1 MINPKIYNILLDL
14 QNSNYSTDI
23 KLKQGDRDSNL
34 FKFKLTQNN
43 QPYDLTGLS
52 VVGYFTRPDKS
63 ESFLTGVI
71 TAATTG
77 EVQVLLT
84 DQVLNLIG
92 VSSCEL
98 KVFGTAGEALSSM
111 SFNYQVLKSA
121 NYTALESH
129 SEFNALVDAIS
140 ELTDI
145 RNEFDQILAGSTD
158 GDEVINARG
167 TYGTL
172 KQRLDDS
179 DAKKVPNTRKV
190 AGKALDA
197 DITLAK
203 ADVGLDKVD
212 NTPDASKPVS
222 TPQSV
227 ALGLKVDK
235 TTKVNG
241 KALSGDVAIGA
252 ADIAIADPGAYYPT
266 DNIEAALQNA
276 GSRIVKLENKVKIY
290 GVSFS
295 GSNSAGVRTHD
306 AVGMVANAG
315 VGDQIVQ
322 NDFDKVSFF
331 QRPRCLVYHDATGK
345 VRVMAYEGEPGFNLQ
360 GAVFA
365 PYIEKA
371 QVFYEQKPFYWNED
385 LDWPQVSATPLEGFP
400 LAPMF
405 KNPVDKV
412 YLPSYW
418 LGIDN
423 GKACSLSGTH
433 PEPNSINGSMTTA
446 RTYHA
451 RAHLET
457 MAVRISEYVLQLVEF
472 GTRDVQ
478 NVMTGAMSNRYN
490 ADDISILAET
500 GVNRIVMANASANAY
515 VVGQTICIGTT
526 KNASNIAAR
535 VVITAIEVYDAS
547 NKAIIFDGPPLNI
560 PLGAFT
566 STRAWRNGATDIVKA
581 SSGSPVSNTNG
592 LYPCIWRGKVDPWA
606 MVFSGI
612 SDVLIQRIGTGTV
625 EDPYIYNAY
634 QLKDPTLYNNGI
646 IDSNWVK
653 ANYNISGGDGYVT
666 QMGKDP
672 KSPAVRMP
680 TALGGASTTY
690 FASYFYY
697 ARYIVSAVFVGG
709 TWAAG
714 RGCSPVYFFLNYA
727 PWYSDFFRLA
737 RLFVSPS

>member
-1 MINPKIYNILLDL
+1 MQYKIFNLQLDL
-14 QNSNYSTDI
+14 GRDNRDAVRPVQGESAV
-23 KLKQGDRDSNL
+23 KLRAT
-34 FKFKLTQNN
+34 LTQNN
-43 QPYDLTGLS
+43 GPYALTGTDVRAIFRKPDHTYSYIDAS
-52 VVGYFTRPDKS
+52 VID
-63 ESFLTGVI
+63 
-71 TAATTG
+71 ATKG
-77 EVQVLLT
+77 IIEIVLT
-84 DQVLNLIG
+84 DQVLLLSGVVVALIE
-92 VSSCEL
+92 V
-98 KVFGTAGEALSSM
+98 AGSIGLARTWM
-111 SFNYQVLKSA
+111 FTIDVQPGIPNT
-121 NYTALESH
+121 NLESVN
-129 SEFNALVDAIS
+129 EFPAVNQMIIDVAEIKATFDAIVAGVTVDG
-140 ELTDI
+140 EV
-145 RNEFDQILAGSTD
+145 ILARAGFT
-158 GDEVINARG
+158 
-167 TYGTL
+167 TL
-172 KQRLDDS
+172 RDRLNDS
-179 DAKKVPNTRKV
+179 DAKKVPTTRKV
-190 AGKALDA
+190 AGKALTA
-197 DITLAK
+197 DISLAK

-222 TPQSV
+222 TPQSE

-235 TTKVNG
+235 LTKVNG
-241 KALSGDVAIGA
+241 KALSADVAIGA
-252 ADIAIADPGAYYPT
+252 VDIAITDLGAYYPT

-276 GSRIVKLENKVKIY
+276 GGRIVKLESKVKIY

-295 GSNSAGVRTHD
+295 GSNSAGTRTHD

-315 VGDQIVQ
+315 IGDQVVQ

-345 VRVMAYEGEPGFNLQ
+345 ARVMAYEGEPGFNLQ

-365 PYIEKA
+365 PYTEKA

-405 KNPVDKV
+405 KNPADKV

-433 PEPNSINGSMTTA
+433 PEYNSINGSMTTA

-478 NVMTGAMSNRYN
+478 NVMTGAMTNRYN

-500 GVNRIVMANASANAY
+500 GVNRIVMANASANTY

-535 VVITAIEVYDAS
+535 VVITAIEIYDAS

-606 MVFSGI
+606 MAFSGI
-612 SDVLIQRIGTGTV
+612 SDVLIQRLGAGTV

-634 QLKDPTLYNNGI
+634 QLKDPTLYNNGV
-646 IDSNWVK
+646 IDNNWTKV
-653 ANYNISGGDGYVT
+653 NYNISGGDGYVT

-680 TALGGASTTY
+680 TTLGGASTTY

-697 ARYIVSAVFVGG
+697 ARYVVSAVFVGG
-709 TWAAG
+709 YWTYG
-714 RGCSPVYFFLNYA
+714 RYCSPVCFSLSSA
-727 PWYSDFFRLA
+727 PSLSSIYRLA